1 MHRDPDKAD
10 LMIERLSDLLRITL
24 RKVGAQEVEMAEELE
39 YLRAYLDIEQIHFG
53 PRLRIEYRIDAAALD
68 VLVPTLILQPLV
80 ENAIRHGLEP
90 IVRGGTLTHRSAGR
104 RRHACGCAFA
114 TMAPGSRR
122 IGRGGTA
129 SDSRIRKSRLDRLY
143 GEQAALTIRENPG
156 GGVRR
161 RHLHSASPRRLRQ
174 GRGQG
179 SDVGGGG
186 VMIRVLVADDQ
197 PMARE
202 RLVSLLAAEPGVEV
216 SGTASTGEEAVDH
229 IRQSSPDL
237 VFLDLQMPGMDGFKV
252 IEAIG
257 VDRMP
262 PTVFVTAYDEY
273 AVRAFD
279 VQALDYLLKPFGR
292 QRFQSALERARRHL
306 ERERKGA
313 MAERLAQL
321 LRTGR
326 PPQGPESARLLI
338 KSGGRVSFVDVDQI
352 DWVEAEGNYVRLHA
366 GDQIHMLRE
375 TMNRLIER
383 IGPQR
388 FFRIH
393 RSRIVNITRVKE
405 LLIAGGGEYH
415 VVLWNGTQA
424 GTEPPVSRRPAGAV
438 DRRYASRIRSGFPP
452 PATAETSSRMVRR
465 SGAC

>member
-1 MHRDPDKAD
+1 
-10 LMIERLSDLLRITL
+10 
-24 RKVGAQEVEMAEELE
+24 
-39 YLRAYLDIEQIHFG
+39 
-53 PRLRIEYRIDAAALD
+53 
-68 VLVPTLILQPLV
+68 
-80 ENAIRHGLEP
+80 
-90 IVRGGTLTHRSAGR
+90 
-104 RRHACGCAFA
+104 
-114 TMAPGSRR
+114 
-122 IGRGGTA
+122 
-129 SDSRIRKSRLDRLY
+129 
-143 GEQAALTIRENPG
+143 
-156 GGVRR
+156 
-161 RHLHSASPRRLRQ
+161 
-174 GRGQG
+174 
-179 SDVGGGG
+179 
-186 VMIRVLVADDQ
+186 MIRVLVADDQ

-202 RLVSLLAAEPGVEV
+202 RLVSLLAAEPGVELA
-216 SGTASTGEEAVDH
+216 GTAASGEEAVDQ

-292 QRFQSALERARRHL
+292 QRFQSALERARKHL

-326 PPQGPESARLLI
+326 PPQGATDGVRLLI

-352 DWVEAEGNYVRLHA
+352 DWVEAEGNYVRLHV

-375 TMNRLIER
+375 TMSRLIAR

-415 VVLWNGTQA
+415 VVLWNGA
-424 GTEPPVSRRPAGAV
+424 KLGLSRLYR
-438 DRRYASRIRSGFPP
+438 DDLQEQLTRR
-452 PATAETSSRMVRR
+452 
-465 SGAC
+465 